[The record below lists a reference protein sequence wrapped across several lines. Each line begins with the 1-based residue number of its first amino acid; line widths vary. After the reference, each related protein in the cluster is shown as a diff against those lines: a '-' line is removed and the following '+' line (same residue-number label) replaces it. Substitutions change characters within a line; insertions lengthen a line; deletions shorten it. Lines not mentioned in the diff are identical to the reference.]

1 MWLSDAQ
8 AHELVARHGNPL
20 FVYSKTQLRS
30 RAQELLELSM
40 PFGLTVR
47 YAVKANP
54 HPEIITLFADLG
66 LHFDASSSYEAQ
78 ALLQMGIPGSQ
89 ISLSS
94 QQSAHDL
101 PALLQA
107 GVKYVATS
115 MRQLTHYADAA
126 GPGTTVGL
134 RVNPSLGGAGHN
146 NRTSTGGV
154 SSSFGLWHDYLEEAL
169 AFAASKQ
176 ITINRLHI
184 HVGSGADPAI
194 WGEVMDMAL
203 KVVRHMPDV
212 TVLDIGGGYK
222 VSRAPGERETDMRL
236 VANEFSTRLEAFAH
250 ETNRKLRIEVEP
262 GTWLVAHAGVL
273 LAQVD
278 DIVNTGSD
286 GYTFLRLN
294 TGMNDIIRPAM
305 YGAQHGIRVIT
316 NATEE
321 IEYIVVGH
329 NCETG
334 DILTPAPGNPE
345 HIVTRTLHK
354 AEVADL
360 VAIEDAGA
368 YCASFSVKG
377 YNAYPSAAEVLVP

>member
-1 MWLSDAQ
+1 MWLSDTQ
-8 AHELVARHGNPL
+8 AHELVARHGSPL
-20 FVYSKTQLRS
+20 FVYSKAQLRS
-30 RAQELLELSM
+30 RAQELLSLPM
-40 PFGLTVR
+40 PSGLTVR
-47 YAVKANP
+47 YAAKANP
-54 HPEIITLFADLG
+54 HPEIIVLLAELG
-66 LHFDASSSYEAQ
+66 LHFDASSSFEAQ
-78 ALLQMGIPGSQ
+78 ALLNMGIPGNK

-101 PALLQA
+101 PALLNA
-107 GVKYVATS
+107 GVQYVATS
-115 MRQLTHYADAA
+115 MRQLTLFADAA
-126 GPGTTVGL
+126 EPGASVGL
-134 RVNPSLGGAGHN
+134 RVNPSIGGAGHN

-154 SSSFGLWHDYLEEAL
+154 ASSFGLWHEYVGSAL
-169 AFAASKQ
+169 ALVASKQ
-176 ITINRLHI
+176 ITIERLHI

-194 WGEVMDMAL
+194 WGEVMDTAL
-203 KVVRHMPDV
+203 AVVRRMPDV

-236 VANEFSTRLEAFAH
+236 VADEFRIRLEAFAH
-250 ETNRKLRIEVEP
+250 ETNRQLRVEIEP

-278 DIVNTGSD
+278 DIVDTGSD

-305 YGAQHGIRVIT
+305 YGAQHDIRVVT
-316 NATEE
+316 DATEE
-321 IEYIVVGH
+321 AEYIVVGH

-345 HIVTRTLHK
+345 HIVTRRLRK
-354 AEVADL
+354 AAVDDL
-360 VAIEDAGA
+360 VVIADAGA